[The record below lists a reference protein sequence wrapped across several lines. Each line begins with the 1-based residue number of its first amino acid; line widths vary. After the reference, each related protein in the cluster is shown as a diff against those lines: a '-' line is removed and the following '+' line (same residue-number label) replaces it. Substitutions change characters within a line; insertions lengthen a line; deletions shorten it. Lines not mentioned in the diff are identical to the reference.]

1 MCAGTF
7 VHIHGMQSCEP
18 SCIVVL
24 TGALQATTTWIE
36 TSATRGRCG
45 VASMG
50 WSGGHMNT
58 NKYHPGSVWAGVAA
72 TGQSN
77 EDCEKKQTKIPG
89 FTPQGRGSLDPIP
102 HQWVCK
108 PQRSLGQ
115 LMPFPSL
122 PPKHR

>member
-72 TGQSN
+72 TWIRTHASGAV
-77 EDCEKKQTKIPG
+77 
-89 FTPQGRGSLDPIP
+89 R
-102 HQWVCK
+102 
-108 PQRSLGQ
+108 
-115 LMPFPSL
+115 
-122 PPKHR
+122 PPTHHSILS

>member
-77 EDCEKKQTKIPG
+77 EDCEKKTNKDSWLYAARQGQPRPDS
-89 FTPQGRGSLDPIP
+89 TPVGVQAPAITRATHAIS
-102 HQWVCK
+102 K
-108 PQRSLGQ
+108 PAS
-115 LMPFPSL
+115 
-122 PPKHR
+122 